1 MFLNIFI
8 SSFIFAKQTTH
19 NFSLKCLKDVT
30 VKMKRSKIMTVLLW
44 IANRHDEHLLE
55 VTLKKI
61 IKKQQN
67 MMTRSLLRPCDSQ
80 LS

>member
-1 MFLNIFI
+1 
-8 SSFIFAKQTTH
+8 
-19 NFSLKCLKDVT
+19 
-30 VKMKRSKIMTVLLW
+30 MTVLLW

-80 LS
+80 LSLINNNSTFVLNVLMLVKMQHNEIFNWDCCMLLIVWML

>member
-1 MFLNIFI
+1 
-8 SSFIFAKQTTH
+8 
-19 NFSLKCLKDVT
+19 
-30 VKMKRSKIMTVLLW
+30 MTVLLW

-61 IKKQQN
+61 KKQQN